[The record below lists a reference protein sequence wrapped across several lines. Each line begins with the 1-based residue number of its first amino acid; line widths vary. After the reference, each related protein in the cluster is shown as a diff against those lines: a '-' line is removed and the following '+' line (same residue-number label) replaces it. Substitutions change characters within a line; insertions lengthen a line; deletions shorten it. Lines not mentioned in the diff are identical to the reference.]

1 MSTRSSLSAEQ
12 LDHFQREGY
21 VVVRNVFDP
30 DRWLTPLFREYEGVL
45 DRLAKKLFADAGVGT
60 SG

>member
-12 LDHFQREGY
+12 LDHFRREGY
-21 VVVRNVFDP
+21 VVIRKVFDP

-45 DRLAKKLFADAGVGT
+45 DRLAKKLFAK
-60 SG
+60 